1 MSELGAD
8 LLPKGSW
15 PELLPGL
22 QQLASAAEPRHVEA
36 ALAVLTN
43 LAAYCIDSLRPL
55 LGPLQQ
61 LLGQCLGHA
70 QLRVQVRGGQGYGG
84 WWREEV
90 WVLVMETT
98 GAGEGTTS
106 DDEGWGAPCSRS
118 RAQAGRLQR
127 ITANTVMPLAFGVL
141 EVGKGGEL

>member
-70 QLRVQVRGGQGYGG
+70 QLRVQVRGQKRGG
-84 WWREEV
+84 GCRGEVNRALDREGMSDCQ
-90 WVLVMETT
+90 L
-98 GAGEGTTS
+98 EGVS
-106 DDEGWGAPCSRS
+106 CCLS
-118 RAQAGRLQR
+118 
-127 ITANTVMPLAFGVL
+127 
-141 EVGKGGEL
+141 